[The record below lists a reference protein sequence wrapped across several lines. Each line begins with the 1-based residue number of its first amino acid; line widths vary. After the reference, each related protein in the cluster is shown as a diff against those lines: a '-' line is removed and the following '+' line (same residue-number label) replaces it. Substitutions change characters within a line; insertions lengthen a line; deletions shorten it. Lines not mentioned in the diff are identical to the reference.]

1 LLVQTE
7 ESTLNT
13 KRLFVGII
21 QTLVLVNSEWQ
32 ILSCAL
38 PQTFSRGCNKEEE
51 LTTRRCYWN
60 RGENNSWLS
69 SYTVVS

>member
-7 ESTLNT
+7 ESTSNT

-21 QTLVLVNSEWQ
+21 KILVLVNSEFQ

-38 PQTFSRGCNKEEE
+38 PQTFQRRGTFRTKMLLE
-51 LTTRRCYWN
+51 
-60 RGENNSWLS
+60 
-69 SYTVVS
+69 

>member
-21 QTLVLVNSEWQ
+21 KILVLVNSEFQ

-38 PQTFSRGCNKEEE
+38 PQTFRRDHNKEEDFPHE
-51 LTTRRCYWN
+51 DIIGTGVRAIPDCLPN
-60 RGENNSWLS
+60 
-69 SYTVVS
+69 